1 MKTNIENRNNSLI
14 NMSAIERV
22 LIQGCVWHDIS
33 SRLYDWKGHL
43 LRQIDAKIENGFTE
57 N

>member
-1 MKTNIENRNNSLI
+1 
-14 NMSAIERV
+14 MSAIERV

-43 LRQIDAKIENGFTE
+43 LRQIDAKIENGFME